1 MVVTQYNRIMST
13 QKSKWPWFAVTP
25 MIFVSLLVFVIP
37 VFSFLFISF
46 GDSFDTLS
54 FVNYKKI
61 IETPIYK
68 QIIFN
73 TFNIA
78 FLVTVT
84 SIIFS
89 YPIVYLLVNASER
102 LRKFILILVLLPFW
116 TSALVRTT
124 AWIVILQR
132 NGILNEILLFSGLI
146 NEPISFI
153 YNFSGVLIGMTHV
166 LMPFVIFPLYA
177 SYKNIDASLIEAA
190 ESLGSRSL
198 QTIKYLILPLTMP
211 GVIAG
216 AIIVFMSAIG
226 YYITPALMG
235 GPKQTMIAMLIENN
249 INRTLNWELAAA
261 LSAVLLIFTL
271 TLFVIFQRY
280 FGFDKLLTDNSQK
293 GVGQKH
299 TNHNS
304 PSRFI
309 MYFMGMVVC
318 VFLIAPILIVFPM
331 SLSASPFLE
340 FPPQEYSLKWYE
352 SFFSDTRWI
361 RGFWN
366 SLIAAFVT
374 IIISLPIGTLA
385 AIGINEMKRKTRL
398 WLETFFILPM
408 VVPVIIFAISLF
420 YFIAPLKLNNSPITL
435 GIAHSILAMPFVFLT
450 VSASLKNFNKN
461 LEYAAYGLGASWLTM
476 FRKVMLPI
484 ITPGIIAG
492 GIFSFI
498 QSFDDVVLALFLTN
512 IKSRTLPR
520 IMFEGVAHEIDPTI
534 VAISG
539 ILIIL
544 TIILFSVNIL
554 FSSEKSK

>member
-1 MVVTQYNRIMST
+1 MVVTQYNLIMST
-13 QKSKWPWFAVTP
+13 QKLKWSWFAVTP
-25 MIFVSLLVFVIP
+25 MIFVSLLVFIIP
-37 VFSFLFISF
+37 VFSFLLISF

-73 TFNIA
+73 TFSIA

-132 NGILNEILLFSGLI
+132 NGILNEMLLFSGLI

-166 LMPFVIFPLYA
+166 LMPFVTFPLYA

-299 TNHNS
+299 KNHNS

-340 FPPQEYSLKWYE
+340 FPPQEYSFKWYE

-374 IIISLPIGTLA
+374 IVISLPIGTLA

-544 TIILFSVNIL
+544 TIILFSVNIAL
-554 FSSEKSK
+554 SSEKSK

>member
-1 MVVTQYNRIMST
+1 MVVTQYNLIMST
-13 QKSKWPWFAVTP
+13 QKLKWSWFAVTP
-25 MIFVSLLVFVIP
+25 MIFVSLLVFIIP
-37 VFSFLFISF
+37 VFSFLLISF

-132 NGILNEILLFSGLI
+132 NGILNEMLLFSGLI

-190 ESLGSRSL
+190 ESLGSKSL

-293 GVGQKH
+293 GVSQ
-299 TNHNS
+299 NHKNDNS

-374 IIISLPIGTLA
+374 IVISLPIGTLA

-544 TIILFSVNIL
+544 TIILFSVNIA

>member
-13 QKSKWPWFAVTP
+13 QKLKWSWFAVTP
-25 MIFVSLLVFVIP
+25 MIFVSLLVFIIP
-37 VFSFLFISF
+37 VFSFLLISF

-132 NGILNEILLFSGLI
+132 NGILNEMLLFSGLI

-309 MYFMGMVVC
+309 MYFLGMVVC

-374 IIISLPIGTLA
+374 MVISLPIGTLA

-435 GIAHSILAMPFVFLT
+435 GIAHSVLAMPFVFLT

-544 TIILFSVNIL
+544 TIILFSVNIA

>member
-1 MVVTQYNRIMST
+1 MVVTQYNLIMST
-13 QKSKWPWFAVTP
+13 QKLKWSWFAVTP
-25 MIFVSLLVFVIP
+25 MIFVSLLVFIIP
-37 VFSFLFISF
+37 VFSFLLISF

-132 NGILNEILLFSGLI
+132 NGILNEMLLFSGLI

-293 GVGQKH
+293 GVSQ
-299 TNHNS
+299 NHKNDNS

-340 FPPQEYSLKWYE
+340 FPPQEYSFKWYE

-374 IIISLPIGTLA
+374 IVISLPIGTLA

-544 TIILFSVNIL
+544 TIILFSVNIA

>member
-1 MVVTQYNRIMST
+1 MSS
-13 QKSKWPWFAVTP
+13 QKIKWSWFAVTP

-37 VFSFLFISF
+37 VFSFLLISF

-61 IETPIYK
+61 IETSIYR

-89 YPIVYLLVNASER
+89 YPIVYLLVNASDR

-132 NGILNEILLFSGLI
+132 NGILNEMLLFSGLI

-261 LSAVLLIFTL
+261 L
-271 TLFVIFQRY
+271 
-280 FGFDKLLTDNSQK
+280 
-293 GVGQKH
+293 
-299 TNHNS
+299 
-304 PSRFI
+304 
-309 MYFMGMVVC
+309 
-318 VFLIAPILIVFPM
+318 
-331 SLSASPFLE
+331 
-340 FPPQEYSLKWYE
+340 
-352 SFFSDTRWI
+352 
-361 RGFWN
+361 
-366 SLIAAFVT
+366 
-374 IIISLPIGTLA
+374 
-385 AIGINEMKRKTRL
+385 
-398 WLETFFILPM
+398 
-408 VVPVIIFAISLF
+408 
-420 YFIAPLKLNNSPITL
+420 
-435 GIAHSILAMPFVFLT
+435 
-450 VSASLKNFNKN
+450 
-461 LEYAAYGLGASWLTM
+461 
-476 FRKVMLPI
+476 
-484 ITPGIIAG
+484 
-492 GIFSFI
+492 
-498 QSFDDVVLALFLTN
+498 
-512 IKSRTLPR
+512 
-520 IMFEGVAHEIDPTI
+520 
-534 VAISG
+534 
-539 ILIIL
+539 
-544 TIILFSVNIL
+544 
-554 FSSEKSK
+554 

>member
-293 GVGQKH
+293 GVGQNHK
-299 TNHNS
+299 NHNS

-374 IIISLPIGTLA
+374 IVISLPIGTLA

>member
-1 MVVTQYNRIMST
+1 MYLKT
-13 QKSKWPWFAVTP
+13 SKWSWLAVTP
-25 MIFVSLLVFVIP
+25 MMIFLLGIFVWP
-37 VFSFLFISF
+37 VFSFLTLSF
-46 GDSFDTLS
+46 GDNLSALS
-54 FVNYKKI
+54 FVHYQKI
-61 IETPIYK
+61 ITTPIYR

-78 FLVTVT
+78 LLVTIFSV
-84 SIIFS
+84 IFS
-89 YPIVYLLVNASER
+89 YPIVYMLVNVSKR
-102 LRKFILILVLLPFW
+102 MRKFLFILVLLPFW

-132 NGILNEILLFSGLI
+132 KGILNEMLLFTGLF

-177 SYKNIDASLIEAA
+177 AYKNIDYSLIEAA
-190 ESLGSRSL
+190 ESLGSKSY
-198 QTIKYLILPLTMP
+198 QTIKRLIIPLTMP

-216 AIIVFMSAIG
+216 SIIVFMSAIG

-261 LSAVLLIFTL
+261 LSSVLLFVTL
-271 TLFVIFQRY
+271 MLFIIFQKY
-280 FGFDKLLTDNSQK
+280 FGFANLLSSSSQK
-293 GVGQKH
+293 GSSQFYKQKEKYSSSKV
-299 TNHNS
+299 T
-304 PSRFI
+304 
-309 MYFMGMVVC
+309 MYFLGGIVC
-318 VFLIAPILIVFPM
+318 IFLIAPIIIVFPM

-340 FPPQEYSLKWYE
+340 FPPQEYSLRWYE
-352 SFFSDTRWI
+352 SFFSDDRWL
-361 RGFWN
+361 RGLGN
-366 SLIAAFVT
+366 SLIAAVVT
-374 IIISLPIGTLA
+374 ILISLPIGTLA
-385 AIGINEMKRKTRL
+385 AIGVNEMKKKTRL
-398 WLETFFILPM
+398 WLETLFILPM

-420 YFIAPLKLNNSPITL
+420 YFIAPLRLNNSAITL
-435 GIAHSILAMPFVFLT
+435 GFAHSILAMPFVFLT

-461 LEYAAYGLGASWLTM
+461 LELAAYSLGASWKTM
-476 FRKVMLPI
+476 FWRIMLPS

-492 GIFSFI
+492 AIFAFI
-498 QSFDDVVLALFLTN
+498 QSFDDVILALFLTN

-539 ILIIL
+539 LLITL
-544 TIILFSVNIL
+544 TVVLFAINAL
-554 FSSEKSK
+554 FSSEKENDSNT